1 MILAGDVGGTKT
13 LIGLFDPHRQR
24 PVRVAMRTF
33 PTTRFPGLPAIIETF
48 YQEHGARPQ
57 VTSAA
62 FGVAGPVI
70 DQNAEMTNVPWRV
83 DARELGSAF
92 GFPRVRLLNDLEA
105 MAHGLPVLNPDEL
118 KPMQTGTPRPGGN
131 LALIAAGTGLG
142 EAVLH
147 WVDGRYIP
155 VASEGGHGDFA
166 ARTDREIEFLRYL
179 RNRFGRAEIEHV
191 LSGPGLL
198 NLSDFTHLDGR
209 DEALAHGGA
218 SPVTPAEVSAAA
230 LSGKCRRCVEALN
243 MFVEAY
249 GASAGN
255 LALTA
260 VTTGGVFIGGG
271 VAPRLLPVL
280 ENGRFIEVFN
290 DKGPM
295 RPMLEQ
301 IPVSVIL
308 NPETALL
315 GAAVYANGML
325 SPG

>member
-1 MILAGDVGGTKT
+1 
-13 LIGLFDPHRQR
+13 
-24 PVRVAMRTF
+24 
-33 PTTRFPGLPAIIETF
+33 
-48 YQEHGARPQ
+48 
-57 VTSAA
+57 
-62 FGVAGPVI
+62 
-70 DQNAEMTNVPWRV
+70 
-83 DARELGSAF
+83 
-92 GFPRVRLLNDLEA
+92 
-105 MAHGLPVLNPDEL
+105 
-118 KPMQTGTPRPGGN
+118 
-131 LALIAAGTGLG
+131 
-142 EAVLH
+142 
-147 WVDGRYIP
+147 
-155 VASEGGHGDFA
+155 
-166 ARTDREIEFLRYL
+166 
-179 RNRFGRAEIEHV
+179 
-191 LSGPGLL
+191 
-198 NLSDFTHLDGR
+198 
-209 DEALAHGGA
+209 
-218 SPVTPAEVSAAA
+218 
-230 LSGKCRRCVEALN
+230 

>member
-13 LIGLFDPHRQR
+13 LIGLFDSHRPR
-24 PVRVAMRTF
+24 PGRVAMRTL
-33 PTTRFPGLPAIIETF
+33 PTTQFSGLPAIIETF

-118 KPMQTGTPRPGGN
+118 KPMQTGTPRPDGN

-155 VASEGGHGDFA
+155 VASEGGHADFA